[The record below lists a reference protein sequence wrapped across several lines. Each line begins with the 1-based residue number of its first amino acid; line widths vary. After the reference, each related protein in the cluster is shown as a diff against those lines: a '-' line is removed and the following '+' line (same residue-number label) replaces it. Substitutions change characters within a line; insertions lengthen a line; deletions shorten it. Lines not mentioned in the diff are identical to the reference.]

1 MAKTN
6 KSQQYAIQW
15 LDSQKL
21 SISEISKELNVSE
34 DIVSKVLEKHKQ
46 TNNKEETNIKTG
58 SSSTSSGRSKNLMIN
73 QTSVKKN
80 KSVMIM
86 TPEASM
92 NNDEARKNT
101 VGKGKINES
110 AIFRPNNK

>member
-1 MAKTN
+1 MNKTN
-6 KSQQYAIQW
+6 KTQQYAIQW
-15 LDSQKL
+15 LDSKNY
-21 SISEISKELNVSE
+21 SVSEISKELNITESTV
-34 DIVSKVLEKHKQ
+34 IKILEKHKP
-46 TNNKEETNIKTG
+46 TNNIEDTNIKTA
-58 SSSTSSGRSKNLMIN
+58 SSSASKTRSKNLMIN

-92 NNDEARKNT
+92 SNDESRKNI
-101 VGKGKINES
+101 VGKGKPNES